1 MARTYG
7 SYMIQPTKDQIR
19 HWLSEARSD
28 LKEERSRRRRAE
40 YQLSVANRVVGQF
53 VLEGKITIP
62 MERLGELALQ
72 IAVEEEAEH
81 ERQRLLENVPA
92 DD

>member
-28 LKEERSRRRRAE
+28 LKEEESRRRLAE
-40 YQLSVANRVVGQF
+40 YRLDVAIRKLGAL
-53 VLEGKITIP
+53 VLEGKIAVPT
-62 MERLGELALQ
+62 ERLGEIALQ
-72 IAVEEEAEH
+72 IAIDEEVEGETE
-81 ERQRLLENVPA
+81 RLLA
-92 DD
+92 